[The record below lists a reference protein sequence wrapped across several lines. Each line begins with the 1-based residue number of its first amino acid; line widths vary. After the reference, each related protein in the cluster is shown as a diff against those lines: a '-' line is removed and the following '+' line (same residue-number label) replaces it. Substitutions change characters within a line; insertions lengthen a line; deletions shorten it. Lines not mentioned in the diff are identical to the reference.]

1 MKRKIVRIDEAKCN
15 GCGQCATACAE
26 GAIAIVE
33 GKARLVSETYCDGLG
48 ACLDCPEGAISIEE
62 REAASFDPKA
72 VERHLAGTRGAACAS
87 APHGQ
92 APGGFVCP
100 GSAAKTLDVRS
111 GPPRPPGPAG
121 APVLSRLG
129 NWPVQLRLVPPS
141 APYLNGARLLISADC
156 VPFAMPGFHNELLD
170 GRVLLVGCPKLD
182 DTEFYEKKLKDI
194 FRANDIKSVD
204 VAYMEVPCCYGLVH
218 TVQQALTESG
228 MPIPL
233 TLIRVGIRG
242 VVQERTG
249 SQAVTQKAEE
259 V

>member
-26 GAIAIVE
+26 GAIAIVD
-33 GKARLVSETYCDGLG
+33 GKARLISETYCDGLG

-62 REAASFDPKA
+62 RDAAEFDPKA
-72 VERHLAGTRGAACAS
+72 VERHLAETRGGACAS
-87 APHGQ
+87 GH
-92 APGGFVCP
+92 APGGFACP

-111 GPPRPPGPAG
+111 APPLPPGHAG

-129 NWPVQLRLVPPS
+129 NWPVQLRLVPPT

-182 DTEFYEKKLKDI
+182 DTAFYEKKLKDL
-194 FRANDIKSVD
+194 FRGNDIKSVE

-218 TVQQALTESG
+218 TVQQALSESG

-233 TLIRVGIRG
+233 TLIRVGLRG
-242 VVQERTG
+242 VVQERVG
-249 SQAVTQKAEE
+249 SPTVMQKAEE